1 MTAAKPAT
9 ATVFIAGL
17 FLGAVSARPKL
28 RRVRTELAHTRRQAE
43 HDPLTGLPNRA
54 GAQRHRHLAAV
65 AGRAQAAVLLDLDK
79 FKAVNDTWGHQAGD
93 ALLVA
98 IAGRLAQACIPV
110 GAVAARLSGD
120 EFLLL
125 LPYTDP
131 HALLTLATTVLDRLR
146 EPVELSIDGSTT
158 TTTIVPSA
166 SAGIA
171 LPEPGDSWAD
181 LLRRADIALYHAKAQ
196 PGQAVLHTF
205 GMRQPSLPAA
215 HHGPRRRDRE
225 PTASHRPP
233 ALNTGLA

>member
-1 MTAAKPAT
+1 MTATTPAT
-9 ATVFIAGL
+9 ASVFIAGL

-28 RRVRTELAHTRRQAE
+28 RRVRTELAHSRRLAE
-43 HDPLTGLPNRA
+43 HDPLTGLHNRA
-54 GAQRHRHLAAV
+54 GAQRHRHLATV

-98 IAGRLAQACIPV
+98 IAGRLARACTPV
-110 GAVAARLSGD
+110 HALAARMSGD

-125 LPYTDP
+125 LPCTDP
-131 HALLTLATTVLDRLR
+131 NTVLTMVTTVLDRLR
-146 EPVELSIDGSTT
+146 EPVKLSIDGPS

-181 LLRRADIALYHAKAQ
+181 LLRHADIALYHAKAQ

-215 HHGPRRRDRE
+215 HYGPRRRDRE
-225 PTASHRPP
+225 PIASHRPP
-233 ALNTGLA
+233 VLNTGLA